1 MEQTSADMIV
11 RSGNLSELKDA
22 DSTKPGK
29 TIWYFDHIPNKTRCF
44 EHTVINF
51 ILSIQCRKTRE
62 KDYEFMDEFT
72 FLVKN
77 FSVEN
82 NYFNTKVVLI

>member
-51 ILSIQCRKTRE
+51 ILFYTMHSALKSTKMCKKIREITFYQKKTA
-62 KDYEFMDEFT
+62 KT
-72 FLVKN
+72 CKL
-77 FSVEN
+77 
-82 NYFNTKVVLI
+82 TG

>member
-11 RSGNLSELKDA
+11 RSGNLTELKDA

-29 TIWYFDHIPNKTRCF
+29 TIWYFDHIPNETRCF

-51 ILSIQCRKTRE
+51 ILFYT
-62 KDYEFMDEFT
+62 M
-72 FLVKN
+72 
-77 FSVEN
+77 
-82 NYFNTKVVLI
+82 